1 MLSEKSGASLGT
13 RGDLILANLNY
24 YALGIREGATVEAT
38 NSAYWIQ
45 NFVSFKALMR
55 VAGTFL
61 LDNEITPANE
71 GDSWSCAVI
80 LN

>member
-38 NSAYWIQ
+38 NPAYWRQ
-45 NFVSFKALMR
+45 NLVSFKKLMR

-61 LDNEITPANE
+61 LDNEITPTNG